1 MLGLGNTIQSSVDS
15 RKSVWNPD
23 DDVTENLLGLKIW
36 LTARDEDL
44 ELAGTRVVSWSDRA
58 NNITFSQNTAAK
70 RPLWTAANQEIT
82 FLVTSTADYLQGDT
96 ATVLD
101 TSNNGWTAAMY
112 VSNTDWDEAGG
123 GSDQVIMGDDGG
135 NNDMIKA

>member
-101 TSNNGWTAAMY
+101 TSSPLPSFAIGILDVNTALIF
-112 VSNTDWDEAGG
+112 STIL
-123 GSDQVIMGDDGG
+123 SVILD
-135 NNDMIKA
+135 